1 MRIATGGIIHE
12 TSTCVDAPTTMS
24 QFEYDR
30 GVIRGTDML
39 ERFRGTNVC
48 TGGFIDGAE
57 INDFELVPLLR
68 ASAFPN
74 GLIVRSDYDSLLQ
87 EMLDRLA
94 QAEHA
99 GGRVDGAL
107 LDLHGA
113 MVVDGIDDGDGHV
126 IAAFREYLGPDRPI
140 VVTQD
145 LHGNHTKAR
154 VAAAD
159 ALVGFDTFPHVDMA
173 DRGVEAAGIIARTI
187 RGELSPRTAIHQ
199 LPLFWSTPC
208 QVTAHTP
215 MDDVLR
221 QVHEIENRTGIIC
234 VTIATGFPWANVP
247 EAGSSVIVV
256 ADGDQQQAQ
265 QTAKELGH
273 WIWERRD
280 RWYAPPLAAKA
291 ALQRGEESSRYPI
304 ILADHTDNTGG
315 GSPGD
320 STEVLQTFLELKL
333 QDALILYLV
342 DNEVAVQAQQSGVG
356 NRIHVSLG
364 GKSSPVQG
372 QPVVAEAEVLAV
384 SDGAFAYDGPMFA
397 GLTGSMGTSAWLRI
411 GGVNIVVVT
420 AREQP
425 FDMAFARSLGVDCA
439 TMKYIALKSAA
450 HFRAAF
456 EPIAGSIHNID
467 AAGIHTHDFNKLPLS
482 KRTRDMFPI
491 EIKPKCPPRK
501 PTADSSSPGCD

>member
-12 TSTCVDAPTTMS
+12 TSTCVDAPTTME

-30 GVIRGTDML
+30 GVIRGADIL
-39 ERFRGTNVC
+39 ERFHGTNVC
-48 TGGFIDGAE
+48 TGGFIEGAA
-57 INDFELVPLLR
+57 NNNFELVPLLR

-74 GLIVRSDYDSLLQ
+74 GLVVRKDYDALKQ
-87 EMLDRLA
+87 EMLDRLR
-94 QAEHA
+94 QAERD
-99 GGRVDGAL
+99 GGPVDGAL

-113 MVVDGIDDGDGHV
+113 MVVDGIDDGDGDV

-145 LHGNHTKAR
+145 LHGNHTQAR
-154 VAAAD
+154 VADAD

-173 DRGVEAAGIIARTI
+173 DRGVEAAEIIARTV
-187 RGELSPRTAIHQ
+187 RGKIHPRMAIHQ
-199 LPLFWSTPC
+199 LPMFWSTPC
-208 QVTAHTP
+208 QVTAHPP

-221 QVHEIENRTGIIC
+221 QVHKIEKRAGIIC
-234 VTIATGFPWANVP
+234 VTIATGFPWADVP
-247 EAGSSVIVV
+247 EVGSSVMVL
-256 ADGDQQQAQ
+256 ADDDEQLAQ
-265 QTAKELGH
+265 QTADELGK
-273 WIWERRD
+273 WIWQRRE
-280 RWYAPPLAAKA
+280 RWYSPPLTVRAG
-291 ALQRGEESSRYPI
+291 LQRGEKAGRYPI

-320 STEVLQTFLELKL
+320 STEVLQTFLDLKL
-333 QDALILYLV
+333 LDALILYLV
-342 DNEVAVQAQQSGVG
+342 DHEVAVQAQQSGVG
-356 NRIHVSLG
+356 SRIPVRLG

-372 QPVVAEAEVLAV
+372 QPVQAEAEVMAV

-397 GLTGSMGTSAWLRI
+397 GLTGSMGASAWIRI
-411 GGVNIVVVT
+411 DGVNIVVVT

-439 TMKYIALKSAA
+439 NMKYIALKSAA

-467 AAGIHTHDFNKLPLS
+467 AAGIHTHDFSQLPYS
-482 KRTRDMFPI
+482 KRTRDMFPV
-491 EIKPKCPPRK
+491 EIKPHQR
-501 PTADSSSPGCD
+501 